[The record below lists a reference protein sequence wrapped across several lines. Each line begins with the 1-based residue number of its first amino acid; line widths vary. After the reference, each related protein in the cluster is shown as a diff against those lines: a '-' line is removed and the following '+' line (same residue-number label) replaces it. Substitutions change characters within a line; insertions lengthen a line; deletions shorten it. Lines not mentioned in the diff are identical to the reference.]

1 MLLTD
6 LLTCSV
12 ACISAGRC
20 LAPELGAPPIMLAP
34 LAAAARARVIA
45 LAALP
50 LYTSGSALRRSR
62 LASLHMQVGGAF
74 PSSDRWQQHIVSEA
88 STAAVPVLVLP
99 KDECDEWLAAQSDEQ
114 RAYLAAAGLSKFKD
128 DGLVLLPERRW
139 AFLTANASSLFAF
152 SSLPSRLPTDAVYEL
167 QSSLPLPP
175 TAALSWGLGCYSF
188 DACKGTQA
196 RATPSPHP

>member
-74 PSSDRWQQHIVSEA
+74 KSDRPIVQILLEHLPEWSKEAPAPA
-88 STAAVPVLVLP
+88 STAM
-99 KDECDEWLAAQSDEQ
+99 
-114 RAYLAAAGLSKFKD
+114 
-128 DGLVLLPERRW
+128 
-139 AFLTANASSLFAF
+139 
-152 SSLPSRLPTDAVYEL
+152 
-167 QSSLPLPP
+167 
-175 TAALSWGLGCYSF
+175 
-188 DACKGTQA
+188 
-196 RATPSPHP
+196 